1 MPSRLASGGRG
12 DHPASAVNRSP
23 PSPASAEGRARAT
36 PLEFGVVGALTAA
49 YGYRMSATLPKG
61 AERAAERIDRLT
73 SSPGTPAQ
81 EIVEGVAEELL
92 RVVGADSYF
101 VCAAD
106 PHTLLAQSAGVVRG
120 MPEVVCGPFWE
131 YEFEV
136 PDFNKFADLAR
147 GPRQVA
153 DLHTATGGRPER
165 SARWREMNRL
175 MDVNAELRGALN
187 IGGRSWGLLHMTR
200 VSAHSHFSE
209 AEVSFVASVA
219 PLVARGLRA
228 SLLTTPSIGRAGRGP
243 GMAIFDG
250 GTRLRLVSATPEALA
265 WLGEIHSPHRVH
277 EEAMELELPTEV
289 MLAVTEARARAS
301 GARDGDAVRVRVR
314 TLTGGWLVVHAS
326 CMRNADG
333 EAGDVAVVIE
343 PAKASDVAPL
353 IVEAYELTPREL
365 DVTRALARGLAT
377 IEIAQEL
384 HLSRYTVQDHLKS
397 VYEKVG
403 VSSRG
408 ELVAKMFADH
418 YSDSFHDTVTHDRE
432 GSDLVAVA

>member
-1 MPSRLASGGRG
+1 M
-12 DHPASAVNRSP
+12 PAS
-23 PSPASAEGRARAT
+23 
-36 PLEFGVVGALTAA
+36 
-49 YGYRMSATLPKG
+49 LPKG
-61 AERAAERIDRLT
+61 AERAVERIDRLT
-73 SSPGTPAQ
+73 SAGATAQ
-81 EIVEGVAEELL
+81 EIIEGVADELL

-120 MPEVVCGPFWE
+120 MPEVACAPFWE

-147 GPRQVA
+147 GPRQIA

-175 MDVNAELRGALN
+175 MDVNAELRGTFN
-187 IGGRSWGLLHMTR
+187 VGGRGWGLLHMTR
-200 VSAHSHFSE
+200 VSAHGQFSE

-243 GMAIFDG
+243 GMAIFDTS
-250 GTRLRLVSATPEALA
+250 TRIVSATAEALA
-265 WLGEIHSPHRVH
+265 WLGEIHSPHRVR
-277 EEAMELELPTEV
+277 EEGMELELPTEV
-289 MLAVTEARARAS
+289 MVVVQEARARAT
-301 GARDGDAVRVRVR
+301 GRREGDAVRTRVR
-314 TLTGGWLVVHAS
+314 TLTGGWLVIHAS
-326 CMRNADG
+326 CMRDAGG

-384 HLSRYTVQDHLKS
+384 HLSRYTVQDHLKAI
-397 VYEKVG
+397 YEKVG

-418 YSDSFHDTVTHDRE
+418 YSDSFQETITHDRE
-432 GSDLVAVA
+432 GGGLVAVA

>member
-1 MPSRLASGGRG
+1 
-12 DHPASAVNRSP
+12 
-23 PSPASAEGRARAT
+23 
-36 PLEFGVVGALTAA
+36 
-49 YGYRMSATLPKG
+49 MSATLPKG

-73 SSPGTPAQ
+73 SCAGTPAQ

-92 RVVGADSYF
+92 RVVNADSYF

-120 MPEVVCGPFWE
+120 MPEVVCAPFWE

-165 SARWREMNRL
+165 SARWRELNRL
-175 MDVNAELRGALN
+175 MDVSAELRGTLN
-187 IGGRSWGLLHMTR
+187 VGGRSWGLLHMTR
-200 VSAHSHFSE
+200 VSAHGGFSE

-228 SLLTTPSIGRAGRGP
+228 SLLTTPSVGRAGRGP
-243 GMAIFDG
+243 GLAIFDSS
-250 GTRLRLVSATPEALA
+250 TRIVSATPEALA
-265 WLGEIHSPHRVH
+265 WLGEIHSPHRPR
-277 EEAMELELPTEV
+277 EEGMGLALPTEV
-289 MLAVTEARARAS
+289 MVVVPEARARAA
-301 GARDGDAVRVRVR
+301 GMRDSEAVRARCR
-314 TLTGGWLVVHAS
+314 TLSGGWLVVHGS

-333 EAGDVAVVIE
+333 EPGDVAVVIE

-365 DVTRALARGLAT
+365 DVTRALARGLPT
-377 IEIAQEL
+377 NEIAQEL
-384 HLSRYTVQDHLKS
+384 HLSRYTVQDHLKA

-418 YSDSFHDTVTHDRE
+418 YADRFHETVTHDRA
-432 GSDLVAVA
+432 GDGLVAA

>member
-1 MPSRLASGGRG
+1 
-12 DHPASAVNRSP
+12 
-23 PSPASAEGRARAT
+23 
-36 PLEFGVVGALTAA
+36 
-49 YGYRMSATLPKG
+49 MSVSLPKG

-73 SSPGTPAQ
+73 TSGAPAQ
-81 EIVEGVAEELL
+81 EMIEGVADELL

-120 MPEVVCGPFWE
+120 MPEVVCAPFWE

-147 GPRQVA
+147 GQRQVA

-175 MDVNAELRGALN
+175 MDVNAELRGTFN
-187 IGGRSWGLLHMTR
+187 VGGRGWGLLHMTR
-200 VSAHSHFSE
+200 VSAHDQFSE
-209 AEVSFVASVA
+209 ADVSFVTSVA

-228 SLLTTPSIGRAGRGP
+228 SLLTTPSVGRAGRGP

-250 GTRLRLVSATPEALA
+250 ATRIVSATPAALA
-265 WLGEIHSPHRVH
+265 WLGEIHSLHRPLDVGMGV
-277 EEAMELELPTEV
+277 EIPTEV

-301 GARDGDAVRVRVR
+301 SARDADAMRVRVR
-314 TLTGGWLVVHAS
+314 TLTGGWLVIHAS
-326 CMRNADG
+326 CMRDTDG
-333 EAGDVAVVIE
+333 EPGDVAVVIE

-377 IEIAQEL
+377 IEIAREL

-418 YSDSFHDTVTHDRE
+418 YGDSFHETVTHDRE
-432 GSDLVAVA
+432 GAGLVAAL

>member
-1 MPSRLASGGRG
+1 MP
-12 DHPASAVNRSP
+12 P
-23 PSPASAEGRARAT
+23 
-36 PLEFGVVGALTAA
+36 
-49 YGYRMSATLPKG
+49 TLPKG
-61 AERAAERIDRLT
+61 AARAAERIDRLT
-73 SSPGTPAQ
+73 GGGASAQ
-81 EIVEGVAEELL
+81 EVVEGVAEELL
-92 RVVGADSYF
+92 RVIGADSYF

-120 MPEVVCGPFWE
+120 MPEEVCAPFWE

-136 PDFNKFADLAR
+136 PDFNKFADLVR

-165 SARWREMNRL
+165 SARWRELNRL
-175 MDVNAELRGALN
+175 MDVNAELRGTFN
-187 IGGRSWGLLHMTR
+187 VGERGWGLLHMTR
-200 VSAHSHFSE
+200 VSAHDRFSE
-209 AEVSFVASVA
+209 DEVSFVASVA

-228 SLLTTPSIGRAGRGP
+228 SLLTTPSVGRAGRGP
-243 GMAIFDG
+243 GMAVFDG
-250 GTRLRLVSATPEALA
+250 ATRIVSATPEALA
-265 WLGEIHSPHRVH
+265 WLNEIHSPHRPRETGMGLPV
-277 EEAMELELPTEV
+277 PTEV
-289 MLAVTEARARAS
+289 MLAVQEARARAT
-301 GARDGDAVRVRVR
+301 GTRERDAVRLRVR

-326 CMRNADG
+326 CMRAADG

-365 DVTRALARGLAT
+365 DVTRALARGLTT
-377 IEIAQEL
+377 IEIAREL
-384 HLSRYTVQDHLKS
+384 HLSRYTVQDHLKA

-418 YSDSFHDTVTHDRE
+418 YEDSFHETVTHDRE
-432 GSDLVAVA
+432 GLELLAAV